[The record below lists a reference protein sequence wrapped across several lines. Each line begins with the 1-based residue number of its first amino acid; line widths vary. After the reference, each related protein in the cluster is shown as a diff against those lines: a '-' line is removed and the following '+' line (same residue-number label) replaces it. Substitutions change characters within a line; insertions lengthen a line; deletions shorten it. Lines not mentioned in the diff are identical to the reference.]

1 MASVLVVEDDQ
12 FVRSALIRHLTDA
25 SHTVRSV
32 GTALEA
38 LREVAHFRFDVV
50 ILDLGLP
57 DLDGSEAL
65 KMLRGITDVPVIV
78 ATARD
83 DEAEVV
89 RLLNAGAD
97 DYLTKPFSVEH
108 LSARMAA
115 VLRRARTGPAEA
127 APSTVIRVGGLTVD
141 PLRRQAELD
150 GARLD
155 LTRRE
160 FDLLA
165 FLAGRPGVVV
175 PRKEL
180 LAEVWQQSYGDD
192 QTIDVH
198 LSWLRRKLGETAR
211 PAALPAHPARCR
223 REAGAAHGAVRRA
236 GRGASRSGATA
247 MRWALVKVS
256 LAVTAMV
263 VVAFAVPL
271 GLVIREMARD
281 RAFSNAER
289 EAAAVAPALS
299 ITTEREQLERVVAS
313 AGSDAGMAVHIPA
326 SGQENGGTDIGR
338 QRATD
343 EDIAAVR
350 EMGRASTTEV
360 TGGSTLLQP
369 VALSSGEIAV
379 VEVYV
384 PESEV
389 TNGVG
394 TAWAVL
400 AAVGAALIVGS
411 VAVADRLGIRMVQ
424 PAQRL
429 VEGAHELGEGKLGA
443 RVPEEDR
450 TNCASRRSRST
461 PWPTRSS
468 SCWPTNGSWPPT
480 CPTGCV
486 PR

>member
-38 LREVAHFRFDVV
+38 LREVAHVRFDVV

-83 DEAEVV
+83 DETEIV

-108 LSARMAA
+108 LAARMAA
-115 VLRRARTGPAEA
+115 VLRRARSGAEGE
-127 APSTVIRVGGLTVD
+127 PSPVIRVGGLTVD

-165 FLAGRPGVVV
+165 FLARRPGVVV

-198 LSWLRRKLGETAR
+198 LSWLRRKLGETAASPR
-211 PAALPAHPARCR
+211 YLHTLRGVGVKLEPPG
-223 REAGAAHGAVRRA
+223 AGA
-236 GRGASRSGATA
+236 
-247 MRWALVKVS
+247 
-256 LAVTAMV
+256 
-263 VVAFAVPL
+263 
-271 GLVIREMARD
+271 
-281 RAFSNAER
+281 
-289 EAAAVAPALS
+289 
-299 ITTEREQLERVVAS
+299 
-313 AGSDAGMAVHIPA
+313 
-326 SGQENGGTDIGR
+326 
-338 QRATD
+338 
-343 EDIAAVR
+343 
-350 EMGRASTTEV
+350 
-360 TGGSTLLQP
+360 
-369 VALSSGEIAV
+369 
-379 VEVYV
+379 
-384 PESEV
+384 
-389 TNGVG
+389 
-394 TAWAVL
+394 
-400 AAVGAALIVGS
+400 
-411 VAVADRLGIRMVQ
+411 
-424 PAQRL
+424 
-429 VEGAHELGEGKLGA
+429 
-443 RVPEEDR
+443 
-450 TNCASRRSRST
+450 
-461 PWPTRSS
+461 
-468 SCWPTNGSWPPT
+468 
-480 CPTGCV
+480 